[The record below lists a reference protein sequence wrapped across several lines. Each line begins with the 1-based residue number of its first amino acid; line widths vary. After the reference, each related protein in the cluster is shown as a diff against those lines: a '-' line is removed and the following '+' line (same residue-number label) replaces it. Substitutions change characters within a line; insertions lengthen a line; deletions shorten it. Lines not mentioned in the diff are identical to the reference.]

1 MVPWYVKARTVM
13 AARDISIRVL
23 SDALHLTPGAVGH
36 YLSGRRHPKPGM
48 LRQIA
53 KELHVS
59 VSELIEDD
67 PSFARDDLE
76 KEALDLL
83 RLVPE
88 SQRSA
93 ALAMLRGLGETSE
106 NE

>member
-1 MVPWYVKARTVM
+1 MTPWYIKAR
-13 AARDISIRVL
+13 AIADARGVTIKSIA
-23 SDALHLTPGAVGH
+23 DALHLTPGAVGH
-36 YLSGRRHPKPGM
+36 YLAGRRHPKPGM

-67 PSFARDDLE
+67 PSFARDETE

-93 ALAMLRGLGETSE
+93 ALAMLRGLGDPPKDE
-106 NE
+106 